1 MFLGLKNVVNFLK
14 WKSTECIII
23 YISYSFW
30 PQTEKDQDRGAAAED
45 PREDGLGL

>member
-1 MFLGLKNVVNFLK
+1 MEIHGMYHY
-14 WKSTECIII
+14 IYI